1 MKGIIDIILN
11 KIKYI
16 HQLKI
21 ILLPKSVIILVI
33 ISMILS
39 IIPIMIAILSTIVD
53 ISSRYY
59 R

>member
-53 ISSRYY
+53 IS
-59 R
+59 